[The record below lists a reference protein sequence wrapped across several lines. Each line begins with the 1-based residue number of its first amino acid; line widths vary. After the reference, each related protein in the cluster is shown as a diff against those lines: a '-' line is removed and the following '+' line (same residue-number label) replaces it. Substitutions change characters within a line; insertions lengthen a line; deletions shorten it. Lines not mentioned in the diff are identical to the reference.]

1 MTESSELTESISILP
16 LAIVED
22 PKTTY
27 ERIKT
32 NTRFCFLM
40 FICFVEFGRYYCIDL
55 VSPLQVDIMNVFL
68 QQFQQYGINNSQYNA
83 LYAAYSFPNVILPF
97 FMGYV
102 IDKVG
107 RPICFLVFLSLVTL
121 GQCTFAISAHPSLN
135 SFWLALAG
143 RFLFGAFGKSV
154 TGNLT
159 IFVVTQSAY
168 LSEWFKTRELALALG
183 FVTCLSR
190 SGTVLNFLVAS
201 KTLALSKS
209 VGFALWVGTF
219 LMLISVVS
227 GLISLLI
234 DQHVSIKSHYNP
246 KQAKSRNHFK

>member
-1 MTESSELTESISILP
+1 
-16 LAIVED
+16 
-22 PKTTY
+22 
-27 ERIKT
+27 
-32 NTRFCFLM
+32 
-40 FICFVEFGRYYCIDL
+40 
-55 VSPLQVDIMNVFL
+55 
-68 QQFQQYGINNSQYNA
+68 
-83 LYAAYSFPNVILPF
+83 
-97 FMGYV
+97 MGYV

-246 KQAKSRNHFK
+246 KQAKSRKVSLSDLKHFAPKFWLIVVSLTGYYIGFLCFVNISVTFAVTKFRLSRETAGMVAVRLN